1 MSNAALL
8 AQLNADLAS
17 AYDENEEEFVR
28 EDTSTFSGMFTLDA
42 ADLTD
47 ELSDRATGHS
57 AELRVVDS
65 ITLSDE
71 DLLTRSSDGTKWIV
85 QGAAESDGFGENIV
99 QLQRT
104 TRDRIGGR

>member
-1 MSNAALL
+1 MSNAAFL
-8 AQLNADLAS
+8 AQLDADLES
-17 AYDENEEEFVR
+17 SYGENDEEFAR
-28 EDTSTFSGMFTLDA
+28 EDTSTFSGIFTLDA

-47 ELSDRATGHS
+47 ELTSRATGHS

-65 ITLSDE
+65 VALADE
-71 DLLTRSSDGTKWIV
+71 DFLTRSVDGTKWIV